1 MHESLPAFDAWVRSW
16 ELAAGRR
23 FSPPLR
29 RLFHESWKKR
39 RRALSGARVPP
50 VSLPQSM
57 QELESRL
64 FSLAGERMVHEPLVS
79 VLMHADHSASRVL
92 HDHGRALR
100 DPVEDFF
107 TRRGNSELRDFL
119 SQNEWEAVVSA
130 FLSWAG
136 GDDEASYVEALD
148 AVDDAPPERGAELR
162 AWLAEHEVEEALQHP
177 LALVAPLAPTFRA
190 RDKALRS
197 PSSTIADGLGG
208 ILPGRLGNDL
218 QAAARS
224 YLAWVAGRRKLDARR
239 EQLWQR
245 VPDSPRVA
253 AAVDRIR
260 GVLDALR
267 DRGVAPLPL
276 PAAETEVEVDPR
288 ELLVR
293 MSFSHPHGYGGHG
306 EAWISLVE
314 RTDERARASLDSDK
328 VQERRHPERLGVLT
342 ERVLDALHDP
352 DDRLHDELRVLLE
365 KPRWD
370 RLLAE
375 LEREVQPDAGPPP
388 PFEEGER
395 LVWRIART
403 EGEPT
408 VEAAIQKRRKRGG
421 WTKGRVTEARELPY
435 QPGLDVRDRRVAEA
449 LVSPGRFAPGR
460 GGLGAVF
467 EALIGHPR
475 VIFTETSQR
484 PVRVKRGQV
493 SVSLVE
499 RDEATWIRFR
509 LQDEVFE
516 PHEMAAA
523 RVEPRHAIFLDE
535 ASSVVTVVDLPDSVL
550 AMAEACARWETGLP
564 ADADDTLLKLLYR
577 LPPSVGV
584 ELPPRL
590 RGAPRDPDQRPVLR
604 LEPLP
609 GGGLRVTVAMRPL
622 PGGAVQPP
630 GEGPTQI
637 VGLDGSERV
646 HTVRDLPAERRLAEQ
661 VGIALGLDAGESD
674 GPHTV
679 RLDEPEDALELLHR
693 MREQPDLATVEWPE
707 DQTPWR
713 VVGSAGFGNLKVRSK
728 KLTDWFALEG
738 EAELDEG
745 KVRLAQIMAA
755 LREGRRYV
763 KLGKGR
769 FARIEDDLRTRLNA
783 AQDVVFEEAGELGV
797 SGAAIGE
804 LEAILP
810 EDRFE
815 ADAEWLETKK
825 RLEAA
830 SELHPEVP
838 EGLRADL
845 RSYQREGITW
855 LERVASWASGA
866 CLADDMGLGKTLQ
879 ALALALERQS
889 DGPTLVVCPTS
900 LSDNWRKECE
910 RFSPTLR
917 PRIYRGPDRGTM
929 VSTFAPGDLVI
940 TSYDILLRDIDAL
953 REVHFALTVF
963 DEAHALKNP
972 EAARTKAARQLD
984 AGFRLALTGT
994 PLENHLGELWSLY
1007 SILVPGLLGPWKH
1020 FRARFAIPIERD
1032 NDLAKRER
1040 LRELLRPFLLRRT
1053 KAQVAPELPPRTE
1066 VVRSIELSDDERA
1079 LYEAERRQALEQ
1091 LAAKAEDPKR
1101 RFAVLG
1107 ALTRLR
1113 RLACHPTLV
1122 HPESRVSSSKLTE
1135 LMELAADLRREG
1147 HRSLVFS
1154 QFTTH
1159 LAIVRR
1165 ALEAKGWEVLYL
1177 DGSTPAAK
1185 RGELVD
1191 RWQRGEAPF
1200 FLISLKAGGTGLNL
1214 TAADTVIHLDPWWN
1228 PAVEDQASDRTHR
1241 IGQDKPVTV
1250 VRLVSQGTIEEAV
1263 MQLHEQKREL
1273 ARGIL
1278 EGAET
1283 NAKLSVDDLLE
1294 LLEG

>member
-1 MHESLPAFDAWVRSW
+1 M
-16 ELAAGRR
+16 
-23 FSPPLR
+23 
-29 RLFHESWKKR
+29 
-39 RRALSGARVPP
+39 
-50 VSLPQSM
+50 SLPQSM

-136 GDDEASYVEALD
+136 GEDESAYVRALD
-148 AVDDAPPERGAELR
+148 AVEEPPPERGAELR
-162 AWLAEHEVEEALQHP
+162 AWLEEHGVEDAMADP
-177 LALVAPLAPTFRA
+177 LARVAPLAPTFRA

-208 ILPGRLGNDL
+208 ILPGRLGSDL
-218 QAAARS
+218 AAASRA
-224 YLAWVAGRRKLDARR
+224 YLAWVAGRRRLDARR

-245 VPDSPRVA
+245 MPESRRLEAAIERV
-253 AAVDRIR
+253 R

-267 DRGVAPLPL
+267 DRDVRPLPL
-276 PAAETEVEVDPR
+276 PAAETEVEVDPKA
-288 ELLVR
+288 LLVR
-293 MSFSHPHGYGGHG
+293 MTFSHPHGYGGHG
-306 EAWISLVE
+306 QAWISLVE
-314 RTDERARASLDSDK
+314 RVDERARCSLDSAKAQD
-328 VQERRHPERLGVLT
+328 RRHPERLGVLA

-352 DDRLHDELRVLLE
+352 QDSLHDELRVLLE

-375 LEREVQPDAGPPP
+375 LEEEVRPDAGPPR
-388 PFEEGER
+388 PFEDGER
-395 LVWRIART
+395 LVWRVAGQTI
-403 EGEPT
+403 EP
-408 VEAAIQKRRKRGG
+408 AIQKRRKSGG
-421 WTKGRVTEARELPY
+421 WTKGRVTEAREIPY
-435 QPGLDVRDRRVAEA
+435 QAGLDPRDRRVAEA
-449 LVSPGRFAPGR
+449 LVSPGRFSPGQ
-460 GGLGAVF
+460 GGVGTAF

-475 VIFTETSQR
+475 VIFTDAPTR

-499 RDEATWIRFR
+499 REEGTWIRFR

-523 RVEPRHAIFLDE
+523 RVEPRHAIFLDPD
-535 ASSVVTVVDLPDSVL
+535 ASQITVVDLPGSVL
-550 AMAEACARWETGLP
+550 AMAEACARWETALP
-564 ADADDTLLKLLYR
+564 AEADDTLLKLLYR

-590 RGAPRDPDQRPVLR
+590 RGEPREPDMRPVLR

-609 GGGLRVTVAMRPL
+609 GGGLRVTVAVRPL
-622 PGGAVQPP
+622 ATGAVQPP
-630 GEGPTQI
+630 GEGPTQL
-637 VGLDGSERV
+637 VGLDGGERV
-646 HTVRDLPAERRLAEQ
+646 HTVRDLAAERRASEQ
-661 VGIALGLDAGESD
+661 VGAALGLDAGESD

-693 MREQPDLATVEWPE
+693 LREQPELATVEWPE

-769 FARIEDDLRTRLNA
+769 FARIEDDLRNKLGA
-783 AQDVVFEEAGELGV
+783 AQDVVFEDDGELGV
-797 SGAAIGE
+797 AGAAIGD
-804 LEAILP
+804 LEALLP

-815 ADAEWLETKK
+815 ADAEWLETKA
-825 RLEAA
+825 RLRAA
-830 SELHPEVP
+830 ADLEPEVP
-838 EGLRADL
+838 EGLQADL

-855 LERVASWASGA
+855 LERVASWSSGA

-879 ALALALERQS
+879 ALALALEREEE
-889 DGPTLVVCPTS
+889 GPTLVVCPTS

-910 RFSPTLR
+910 RFTPALR
-917 PRIYRGPDRGTM
+917 PRIYRGPDRAAM
-929 VSTFAPGDLVI
+929 VKTFAPGDLVI
-940 TSYDILLRDIDAL
+940 TSYDILLRDVEAL
-953 REVHFALTVF
+953 NQLRFALVIF

-984 AGFRLALTGT
+984 AGFTLALTGT

-1032 NDLAKRER
+1032 NDAARRER
-1040 LRELLRPFLLRRT
+1040 LREMLRPFLLRRT
-1053 KAQVAPELPPRTE
+1053 KSQVAPELPPRTE

-1091 LAAKAEDPKR
+1091 LAARAEDNKK

-1122 HPESRVSSSKLTE
+1122 HPDSRVSSSKLAE

-1154 QFTTH
+1154 QFTSH

-1165 ALEAKGWEVLYL
+1165 ALEAKGWEILYL
-1177 DGSTPAAK
+1177 DGATPAAK
-1185 RGELVD
+1185 RSELVE
-1191 RWQRGEAPF
+1191 RWQKGDAPF

-1250 VRLVSQGTIEEAV
+1250 VRLVSQGTIEESV
-1263 MQLHEQKREL
+1263 MQLHEEKRDL

-1278 EGAET
+1278 EGAES
-1283 NAKLSVDDLLE
+1283 NAKLSVDDLVS